1 MFRFIAR
8 RLLLMPL
15 SILIVMLVVFV
26 VLRITGD
33 PVEIYLGIE
42 GTPEQEAVLIEKLHL
57 DEPLPMQF
65 MIFLSD
71 AVQGDFGESLQYG
84 EPAIKI
90 VVSRLWPTIQLL
102 VMGLSVAV
110 VGGVLLGITCAVW
123 KDRLSDFL
131 ISSFAI
137 AGQSMPSFWLGI
149 LLIQFFALDMKL
161 LPTSGIGD
169 FSHLILPS
177 ITLSMFLM
185 PNFIMITRTSFLE
198 IVNEQFVVTARSK
211 GVSKKGILFI
221 HVLPNAINPVVSFL
235 GLQVGR
241 LFGGSIITETIFA
254 WPGVGRLMIGS
265 IFQRDVPIV
274 IAAVFIVCVTIIVS
288 NLIVDI
294 VQSMIDPRIRLE

>member
-42 GTPEQEAVLIEKLHL
+42 STPEQEAVLIEKLHL

-84 EPAIKI
+84 EPAMKI

-102 VMGLSVAV
+102 IMGLSVAL

>member
-42 GTPEQEAVLIEKLHL
+42 STPEQEAVLIEKLHL

-84 EPAIKI
+84 EPAMKI

-102 VMGLSVAV
+102 IMGLSVAV

-123 KDRLSDFL
+123 KDRLS
-131 ISSFAI
+131 
-137 AGQSMPSFWLGI
+137 GEQSVRGNWSIVPGAHRGELGR
-149 LLIQFFALDMKL
+149 QSRYRAE
-161 LPTSGIGD
+161 GV
-169 FSHLILPS
+169 
-177 ITLSMFLM
+177 LS
-185 PNFIMITRTSFLE
+185 
-198 IVNEQFVVTARSK
+198 
-211 GVSKKGILFI
+211 
-221 HVLPNAINPVVSFL
+221 
-235 GLQVGR
+235 
-241 LFGGSIITETIFA
+241 
-254 WPGVGRLMIGS
+254 
-265 IFQRDVPIV
+265 
-274 IAAVFIVCVTIIVS
+274 
-288 NLIVDI
+288 
-294 VQSMIDPRIRLE
+294 VQSASCAGDGRAGRRRRDCEHVIRPRTACVENRHGVWVCKGRRVAVNSEYGSRPRRTRDSLQRHPARVYGHRSRVWDGRSRGWKHSGKPP

>member
-1 MFRFIAR
+1 
-8 RLLLMPL
+8 
-15 SILIVMLVVFV
+15 
-26 VLRITGD
+26 
-33 PVEIYLGIE
+33 
-42 GTPEQEAVLIEKLHL
+42 
-57 DEPLPMQF
+57 
-65 MIFLSD
+65 
-71 AVQGDFGESLQYG
+71 
-84 EPAIKI
+84 
-90 VVSRLWPTIQLL
+90 
-102 VMGLSVAV
+102 
-110 VGGVLLGITCAVW
+110 
-123 KDRLSDFL
+123 
-131 ISSFAI
+131 
-137 AGQSMPSFWLGI
+137 MPSFWLGI

-198 IVNEQFVVTARSK
+198 IVNEQFVVAARSK
-211 GVSKKGILFI
+211 GVSKKRILFI